1 MDIEVAQA
9 GWRDFPVL
17 WSLQKKIL
25 REAEHLVATGE
36 ERKEP
41 FAYALAKAFLHRKRV
56 HTFLALEGGEMVGY
70 ITLVSGKFKKIR
82 DTVYIVVGVRASHRG
97 RGIGTKLLAHAEE
110 FARERGMH
118 RMELEVSD
126 KNEYAIRLYE
136 RLGYAAEGRRREAT
150 KTSGGYNDIIWMGKL
165 LSNGGGRV

>member
-1 MDIEVAQA
+1 
-9 GWRDFPVL
+9 VL

-97 RGIGTKLLAHAEE
+97 RGIPAPAFETPRALQTLNNETHSSAHSKCSAVEWV
-110 FARERGMH
+110 A
-118 RMELEVSD
+118 LINST
-126 KNEYAIRLYE
+126 A
-136 RLGYAAEGRRREAT
+136 GYTAG
-150 KTSGGYNDIIWMGKL
+150 
-165 LSNGGGRV
+165 